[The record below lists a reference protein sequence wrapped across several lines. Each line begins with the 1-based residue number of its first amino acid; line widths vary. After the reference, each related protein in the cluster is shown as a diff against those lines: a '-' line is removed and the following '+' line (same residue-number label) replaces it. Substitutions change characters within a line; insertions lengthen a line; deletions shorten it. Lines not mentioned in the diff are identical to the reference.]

1 MTRLTTEWI
10 SHIVTGMEEYDR
22 VLKSK
27 TGIGLAEL
35 SARCAGMDPADFA
48 AAAAGR
54 RVACIPI
61 TQGEGIIGSFS
72 ESVASIVSALGAEAF
87 VTRATDV
94 DGIWEAREAGADV
107 LFFADD
113 IVRDGDILFL
123 DVSMPG
129 TNGIETA
136 RKLREL
142 GYEGELIF
150 LSASR
155 EAVFYA
161 FDVRANNYL
170 LKEQLSEERIEEVFL
185 KAAREVQEKQSEYLL
200 LTGVGEHRNVPVQAI
215 QYFEINQKIVTVHYS
230 GTTFEFVSTMGKLE
244 NLMFNR
250 GFVRIS
256 RSILVATRYIQSF
269 VYEQVTLRSGET
281 LPVGRKYYKPL
292 KEAMAGR
299 NE

>member
-1 MTRLTTEWI
+1 MLVIICDDDEKTITRYEDYLRGVCEKN
-10 SHIVTGMEEYDR
+10 GFE
-22 VLKSK
+22 
-27 TGIGLAEL
+27 
-35 SARCAGMDPADFA
+35 ADFA
-48 AAAAGR
+48 RYKSGD
-54 RVACIPI
+54 
-61 TQGEGIIGSFS
+61 Q
-72 ESVASIVSALGAEAF
+72 L
-87 VTRATDV
+87 
-94 DGIWEAREAGADV
+94 
-107 LFFADD
+107 LFFAND